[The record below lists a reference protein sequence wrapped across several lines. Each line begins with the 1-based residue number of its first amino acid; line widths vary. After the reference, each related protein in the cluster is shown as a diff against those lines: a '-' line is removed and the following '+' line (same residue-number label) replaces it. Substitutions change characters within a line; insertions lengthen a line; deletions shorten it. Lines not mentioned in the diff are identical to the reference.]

1 MLLKNQSVKW
11 DDDCQVAFE
20 RIERCL
26 MSPPVLV
33 PLVPGRPIILY
44 MTVLDELMGCVLG
57 QHDEYGKKRMS
68 HLLLEQEIHSMRDE
82 LHVTRKGMLCLGM
95 CGSPFGAVYVELY
108 YLVGFQNGFS
118 QVHF

>member
-1 MLLKNQSVKW
+1 
-11 DDDCQVAFE
+11 
-20 RIERCL
+20 

-68 HLLLEQEIHSMRDE
+68 HLLLEQEIHSVRDE
-82 LHVTRKGMLCLGM
+82 LLITRNDMLCLAMGNT
-95 CGSPFGAVYVELY
+95 PFEAVYVELH
-108 YLVGFQNGFS
+108 YLVGVQNGS
-118 QVHF
+118 NQVHL